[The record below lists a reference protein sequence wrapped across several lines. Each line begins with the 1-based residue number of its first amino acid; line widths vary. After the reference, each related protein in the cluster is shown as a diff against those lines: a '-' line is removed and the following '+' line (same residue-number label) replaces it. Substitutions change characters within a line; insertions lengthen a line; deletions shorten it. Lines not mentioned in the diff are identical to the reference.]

1 MDEMVF
7 DRNETLVSIPDNSCN
22 DTEEFID
29 INKLV
34 SLQELSIGK
43 RSFQG
48 VSNFNIDQLNELKHI
63 AIDDY
68 SFTTSCNP
76 NPHGSFNVS
85 NCAELESIIL
95 GLFSFGHYYES
106 FSLVNLPCLNYLKI
120 GSIGSFSSNFFQ
132 LSFCVK
138 GIVTLFAIGMINR
151 FAQA

>member
-1 MDEMVF
+1 MDDVTL

-120 GSIGSFSSNFFQ
+120 GSIGSFSANFFK
-132 LSFCVK
+132 LSFGVK
-138 GIVTLFAIGMINR
+138 GIVALFAIGMINR